1 MGGIKPGASEQE
13 ILDYF
18 TDVDRQLDDLNAQST
33 ILKDTLTNFLPER
46 QVNLVVRFTA
56 ALKEGKSATEAMAYV
71 TKEYEAANKKVTNSL
86 ETNAYA
92 TKDWADRIVS
102 AGTYLSQ
109 LAMAMQAFKSIGNVF
124 QDSDMTAGERLITIF
139 TSLGMLLPTVITL
152 TKAMTGATQLVT
164 ISEAKEVTVKGLG
177 ITASL
182 AKAAADKILAKAEGE
197 VATATAIANA
207 EIVAGLIALAPY
219 IALVAAL
226 GVAIY
231 ATVKAYN
238 ADADAAKEAAAGVE
252 VLSKAYD
259 DAKMLLQNL
268 KIPSMIGILRY
279 RALMI

>member
-1 MGGIKPGASEQE
+1 
-13 ILDYF
+13 
-18 TDVDRQLDDLNAQST
+18 
-33 ILKDTLTNFLPER
+33 
-46 QVNLVVRFTA
+46 
-56 ALKEGKSATEAMAYV
+56 MAYV

-92 TKDWADRIVS
+92 TKDWADKIVS

-231 ATVKAYN
+231 ALVKAYN

-252 VLSKAYD
+252 VLNKAYD
-259 DAKMLLQNL
+259 DAKNAATEL
-268 KIPSMIGILRY
+268 KNTINDWDSAVQSIDDLTEGTKEYADAIKTANDKAKELIESQGLFDRSKWYYDDKGIIQFADGVLEE
-279 RALMI
+279 L

>member
-1 MGGIKPGASEQE
+1 
-13 ILDYF
+13 
-18 TDVDRQLDDLNAQST
+18 
-33 ILKDTLTNFLPER
+33 
-46 QVNLVVRFTA
+46 
-56 ALKEGKSATEAMAYV
+56 MAYV

-231 ATVKAYN
+231 AVVKAYN

-259 DAKMLLQNL
+259 DAKNAATEL
-268 KIPSMIGILRY
+268 KNTINDWDSAVQSIDDLTEGTKEYADAIKTANDKAKELIESQGLFDRSKWYYDDKGIIQFADGVLEE
-279 RALMI
+279 L

>member
-268 KIPSMIGILRY
+268 KY
-279 RALMI
+279 HQ